1 MSPGRIPSRSPSHLD
16 THEPSVDVNGWTE
29 AASDLRV
36 RILKTYERTPEVE
49 RALQYEAWRLE
60 VVRAG
65 LLP

>member
-1 MSPGRIPSRSPSHLD
+1 MSHRRIPARSPNHFD
-16 THEPSVDVNGWTE
+16 AAAPSVDVNGWTE
-29 AASDLRV
+29 AASDLRI

-65 LLP
+65 LLA